1 MWNTLYY
8 YVLAGCL
15 LVADA
20 KLLLLLKVVYVFS
33 LLMLDVKIIST
44 CCNSIVATYLFS
56 VLTSLYIKYVPFLV
70 LGTC

>member
-8 YVLAGCL
+8 YVLAGSL
-15 LVADA
+15 VVADA
-20 KLLLLLKVVYVFS
+20 KLLLLKVVYVFS

-56 VLTSLYIKYVPFLV
+56 CTYFTILWARA
-70 LGTC
+70 